1 MSVGAGCER
10 YLTEAVSMACVVGVV
25 MCLFE
30 TGGLLFCLVVLFWF
44 VLGKIQA
51 WVVLCIAPPPIR
63 PPFFSFLSSC
73 LQIINN

>member
-30 TGGLLFCLVVLFWF
+30 TGGLLFCLVLFWF

-51 WVVLCIAPPPIR
+51 WVVLCIAPPQSVLL
-63 PPFFSFLSSC
+63 SFLFFPLAC
-73 LQIINN
+73 K